1 MIFATLRILTI
12 LKFRLIGLLVFTFS
26 SKRKKI
32 AIKNVNF
39 CFKPKSSI
47 DQKNNKKIVRQ
58 SFILLGHS
66 LADFILIRFY
76 KKNYLDKIFT
86 IKNLDYLKES
96 LKLGNGVILSTGHFG
111 SWELAAH
118 YLALSGYK
126 CMILYKPMKD
136 SKFLEKV
143 IKNNRE
149 IAGNILI
156 PKENSLLALF
166 KHLKRGGIVLLASD
180 QHCYPPD
187 GREVKLFGHDVRTH
201 TAFINLSIK
210 TGAPILPG
218 FIFTKNLFYY
228 EMNICKPII
237 PGDFKN
243 SLDPEL
249 EMAIIS
255 NKYLQDA
262 IKKAPQDWLWSHRRF
277 KGLINY

>member
-1 MIFATLRILTI
+1 MIFATIRILTI
-12 LKFRLIGLLVFTFS
+12 LKFRLIGLLVFIFS
-26 SKRKKI
+26 GKRKKI
-32 AIKNVNF
+32 ALKNINF
-39 CFKPKSSI
+39 CFEPKCLI
-47 DQKNNKKIVRQ
+47 DQKNNKKIIKK
-58 SFILLGHS
+58 SFMLLGHS

-86 IKNLDYLKES
+86 IKNLDYLKEN
-96 LKLGNGVILSTGHFG
+96 LKLGKGVILSTGHFG

-118 YLALSGYK
+118 YLALNGYK

-136 SKFLEKV
+136 SKFLEKI
-143 IKNNRE
+143 IKDNRE

-180 QHCYPPD
+180 QHCYSND
-187 GREVKLFGHDVRTH
+187 GREVELFGHNVRSH
-201 TAFINLSIK
+201 TAFINLSLK

-218 FIFTKNLFYY
+218 FVYTKNLFNY
-228 EMNICKPII
+228 EMEICEPIN
-237 PGDFKN
+237 PERFKN

-249 EMAIIS
+249 EMAILS
-255 NKYLQDA
+255 NKYLETA
-262 IKKAPQDWLWSHRRF
+262 IKKAPENWLWSHRRF